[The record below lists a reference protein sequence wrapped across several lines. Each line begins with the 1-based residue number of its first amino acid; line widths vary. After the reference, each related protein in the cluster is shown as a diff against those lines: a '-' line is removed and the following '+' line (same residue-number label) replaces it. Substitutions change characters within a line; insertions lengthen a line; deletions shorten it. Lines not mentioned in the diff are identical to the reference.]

1 MEPEYIQLILTKD
14 TATFKGKDGLPPD
27 KTFTIGAW
35 KSDAYE
41 GSAIGEYEVRGT
53 ALRMYFVAVRAPPGV
68 SGLVSRVSITN
79 VDDSKPRGLGVEVDY
94 LPITLALSVA
104 LRKVLAKRNK
114 VESKRQRDIRKAQ
127 GASADV
133 GEEPWQGDIDVTGPP
148 YEGSSRLKKQ
158 TRRAKRNTRNNKGRK
173 LRKLSTRRR

>member
-1 MEPEYIQLILTKD
+1 MEPEYNQLILTKD
-14 TATFKGKDGLPPD
+14 TATFKGAGLPD
-27 KTFTIGAW
+27 KTFPIGAW
-35 KSDAYE
+35 KSDAYA

-53 ALRMYFVAVRAPPGV
+53 ALRMYFVAVQAPPGV

-79 VDDSKPRGLGVEVDY
+79 VDASKPRGLGVEVDY
-94 LPITLALSVA
+94 LPITLSLSND
-104 LRKVLAKRNK
+104 LRTELAKRNK
-114 VESKRQRDIRKAQ
+114 VESKRQRDIRNAP

-133 GEEPWQGDIDVTGPP
+133 GEEPWQGDVDVTGRRRR
-148 YEGSSRLKKQ
+148 GSSRLKKQ